1 MIETITTLSLGSA
14 FLAEPPSISP
24 FLKASSWVSD
34 TLLGTLSTSV
44 AVIAVAILGLL
55 LLTGR
60 ANIRH
65 GLTVVTG
72 CFLLFGAATIAS
84 GIRDALEGRI
94 GDDNRA
100 VTGSVAPAPLSV
112 IATPTPAPKNQ
123 PYDPYAGAAVPQQH

>member
-1 MIETITTLSLGSA
+1 MIGIIATLSRASGPLT
-14 FLAEPPSISP
+14 EPPSVSP
-24 FLKASSWVSD
+24 FLNASSWVLE
-34 TLLGTLSTSV
+34 TLLGTLATSV

-65 GLTVVTG
+65 GLTVLAG
-72 CFLLFGAATIAS
+72 CFLLFGAATIAR

-94 GDDNRA
+94 GEDNRA
-100 VTGSVAPAPLSV
+100 VTGSVAPSPLSV
-112 IATPTPAPKNQ
+112 IATPTPAPRSQ